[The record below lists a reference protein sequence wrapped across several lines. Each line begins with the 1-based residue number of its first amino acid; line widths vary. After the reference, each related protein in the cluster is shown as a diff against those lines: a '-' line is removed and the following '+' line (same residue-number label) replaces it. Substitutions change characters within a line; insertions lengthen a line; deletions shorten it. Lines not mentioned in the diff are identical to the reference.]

1 MQAAGEHAI
10 PKRRFQSQG
19 FALKLNR
26 AAGLDNVVI
35 LGDTTFGKGI
45 GQYTVP
51 LKNGYYFIATMF
63 TWETPNGDTI
73 HQKGIPADKEFTVDT
88 LSEELGVE
96 LSVKE
101 DTE

>member
-1 MQAAGEHAI
+1 
-10 PKRRFQSQG
+10 
-19 FALKLNR
+19 
-26 AAGLDNVVI
+26 
-35 LGDTTFGKGI
+35 
-45 GQYTVP
+45 
-51 LKNGYYFIATMF
+51 MF